1 MKKLPARYEEL
12 LSYYQRWLN
21 GYTKL
26 SICQG
31 MCHSLIQ
38 NSHYLMVSYIR
49 FSSHEACQVAVIPAR
64 LYRLVYGNAYP
75 DKLTEE
81 GDLNLSFHIDE
92 RLLRYHPMLEG
103 ILLSECAR
111 LKQHAFANKLIS
123 LFQQFDDPEI
133 RPKLVWLCW
142 YDLLLG
148 SPLDD
153 WNHTLKLKSKE
164 QLVEWVIDRQAENGG
179 LTTIMDEY
187 VLFSR

>member
-21 GYTKL
+21 EYTKL
-26 SICQG
+26 SIYQG

-81 GDLNLSFHIDE
+81 EDLNLSFHIDE

-111 LKQHAFANKLIS
+111 LKQHSFANKLIS
-123 LFQQFDDPEI
+123 LFQQFNDPEI

-142 YDLLLG
+142 YDLLIG

-164 QLVEWVIDRQAENGG
+164 QLVEWVIDRQAENWG

-187 VLFSR
+187 VLLSR